1 MAVTGASCSRLGARH
16 RAPVAATG
24 ILGRGRLWC
33 NPAPASLAPVPS
45 GPVAARDGASRR
57 KNAGGP
63 AQGGGIVHATARVA
77 ALAALI
83 AACVPAPALAGAS
96 SGSMKVWAAT
106 SYIAPLSESDRNVGG
121 VTAAVTG
128 SNAMGYEFG
137 VEFRKGSMG
146 FAFDYLHSRQELQH
160 ATAGFL
166 GSADF
171 NPISAALMLHLPT
184 PVLDLAA
191 GVTASYVNWGD

>member
-1 MAVTGASCSRLGARH
+1 
-16 RAPVAATG
+16 
-24 ILGRGRLWC
+24 
-33 NPAPASLAPVPS
+33 
-45 GPVAARDGASRR
+45 
-57 KNAGGP
+57 
-63 AQGGGIVHATARVA
+63 
-77 ALAALI
+77 
-83 AACVPAPALAGAS
+83 
-96 SGSMKVWAAT
+96 VWAAT

-137 VEFRKGSMG
+137 IEFRKGSMG

-171 NPISAALMLHLPT
+171 NPISASLMLHLPT

-191 GVTASYVNWGD
+191 GVTASYVNWGDLTLQNGTTRPLDAKLGYGFTVSGDFALSKALALTGGMRWMKLQADPPGVGTVTMDPLVSHVGLALRF

>member
-1 MAVTGASCSRLGARH
+1 
-16 RAPVAATG
+16 
-24 ILGRGRLWC
+24 
-33 NPAPASLAPVPS
+33 
-45 GPVAARDGASRR
+45 
-57 KNAGGP
+57 
-63 AQGGGIVHATARVA
+63 VHATARVA

-83 AACVPAPALAGAS
+83 VACVPALALAGAS

-137 VEFRKGSMG
+137 IEFRKGSMG
-146 FAFDYLHSRQELQH
+146 FAFDDLHSRQELQH

-171 NPISAALMLHLPT
+171 NPISASLMLHLPT

-191 GVTASYVNWGD
+191 GVTASYVNWGDLKLQNGTTRPLDAKLGYGFTVSGDFALSKALALTGGMRWMKLQADPPGVGTVTMDPLVSHVGLALRF

>member
-1 MAVTGASCSRLGARH
+1 
-16 RAPVAATG
+16 
-24 ILGRGRLWC
+24 
-33 NPAPASLAPVPS
+33 
-45 GPVAARDGASRR
+45 
-57 KNAGGP
+57 
-63 AQGGGIVHATARVA
+63 VHATARVA

-83 AACVPAPALAGAS
+83 VACVPALALAGAS

-137 VEFRKGSMG
+137 IEFRKGSMG

-171 NPISAALMLHLPT
+171 NPISASLMLHLPT

-191 GVTASYVNWGD
+191 GVTASYVNWGDLTLQNGTTRPLDAKLGYGFTVSGDFALSKALALTGGMRWMKLQADPPGVGTVTMDPLVSHVGLALRF

>member
-1 MAVTGASCSRLGARH
+1 M
-16 RAPVAATG
+16 
-24 ILGRGRLWC
+24 
-33 NPAPASLAPVPS
+33 
-45 GPVAARDGASRR
+45 
-57 KNAGGP
+57 
-63 AQGGGIVHATARVA
+63 HATARVA

-83 AACVPAPALAGAS
+83 VACVPALALAGAS

-137 VEFRKGSMG
+137 IEFRKGSMG

-171 NPISAALMLHLPT
+171 NPISASLMLHLPT

-191 GVTASYVNWGD
+191 GVTASYVNWGDLTLQNGTTRPLDAKLGYGFTVSGDFALSKALALTGGMRWMKLQADPPGVGTVTMDPLVSHVGLALRF